1 MDGASVS
8 SLDSRFERFVD
19 LSAVDTASV
28 SSRAPLRCPS
38 EETRPTFPHKVG
50 QSRDGWRD
58 RDPRRD
64 GEKERRLQRVH
75 EKSRV
80 SSEQRAEEK

>member
-28 SSRAPLRCPS
+28 SSRALLWCPS

-50 QSRDGWRD
+50 QSRDGWGIETQ
-58 RDPRRD
+58 
-64 GEKERRLQRVH
+64 GEMERRK
-75 EKSRV
+75 EDCKGFTKKSGV